1 MSCPKKEVELI
12 LWCRNWVAV
21 YKREK
26 FLSDWTY
33 DSSSDEYSDWLWSL
47 WRTPW
52 ECQAAI
58 SQKDPEIVCMTN
70 DWGETVIKWV
80 VIFSYDWT
88 NWTSTVNNLDGTVA
102 TWYTVI
108 PCTTNQ
114 WVEEGEARCD
124 AWNTIIPFY
133 DVETDG
139 VASATI
145 AFWFNPLTNSVVVP
159 SGTQTLWACIIATPD
174 RQVDVLVDCAG
185 TVVPTDVLWT
195 TAQEVILWGTT
206 QAIDVRIK
214 EDCSV
219 PVVRDVV
226 IDTDCLWTDE
236 TVQVEWANPIEVI
249 IHPTQALK
257 VVIDESCAV
266 ADRQVDVLEDCL
278 WTTTPTN
285 VDGEVAQ
292 EVILSGSTKTI
303 PVRIVEDCKLP
314 ITADVPNCAWT
325 TDPKPVDEITATYLL
340 NQENKHT
347 ERLYD
352 NVTATLTGTIGL
364 LITGTDVAIDFSW
377 IVATNRVWANYILEA
392 GTWFSDVGWNPTRD
406 YINEPDGNYEVKIYR
421 TFVYPEGRRDYLI
434 SAIEVI
440 KTGSTLTVQWTNPVA
455 LNRSITYTTKEVL
468 QDYCNNLPVWVPY
481 LTDGTAATIIW
492 TLSLSYREEQTE
504 RLWISDANNN
514 EAQVSIER
522 LDMVDFIDPT
532 NAVHFTR
539 IVERTNWVVT
549 ATYDIDNTGAIYT
562 PTGVVLSKEKD
573 QEYKSTCYRALVNW
587 AWFTAG
593 DVLEFNVVFD
603 PRNPLTP
610 HYINRTNRNTLW
622 NVFDQSP
629 AGISGTF
636 PTVGIEVI
644 PCEQY
649 VECKKETIAVEP
661 KFYVTEVPSAPAGYT
676 WFDFDLPTDYWT
688 TDATDT
694 YFHILSLSTQYYY
707 PPAVTNPTTPILI
720 DGNVTAINNFI
731 QASLIA
737 DGQVWDEFYIVV
749 NADKTITVR
758 AKNTYT
764 PTGNEL
770 RLWQSTPDQYTNKY
784 YPVIPTTHLT
794 TTTTCIDIQEV
805 KEKDTCTGLET
816 YRYVIEDGVWN
827 LVDASTFIA
836 GRDEAN
842 VSSSCP
848 ETPVTPIVEIPWWA
862 LVPTG
867 NTFNSFPANVVSFT
881 VSAQSGSFDISFD
894 SWTTFLTARKGTR
907 TRWQG
912 TIETIDVSQVVVV
925 SNWDVDIIRETI

>member
-1 MSCPKKEVELI
+1 MHLETWCGIIDPKYIGIFCVD
-12 LWCRNWVAV
+12 WVTVKWYDV
-21 YKREK
+21 YR
-26 FLSDWTY
+26 L
-33 DSSSDEYSDWLWSL
+33 
-47 WRTPW
+47 
-52 ECQAAI
+52 
-58 SQKDPEIVCMTN
+58 
-70 DWGETVIKWV
+70 
-80 VIFSYDWT
+80 
-88 NWTSTVNNLDGTVA
+88 
-102 TWYTVI
+102 
-108 PCTTNQ
+108 
-114 WVEEGEARCD
+114 D
-124 AWNTIIPFY
+124 AW
-133 DVETDG
+133 
-139 VASATI
+139 
-145 AFWFNPLTNSVVVP
+145 W
-159 SGTQTLWACIIATPD
+159 TQTLIRTDYFNIVDNSIVVPVTAPTEWACPIAWSAKYDYEKELLCEKLTG
-174 RQVDVLVDCAG
+174 RKVLIESRVDVLDPTQTRQWRITYLVWWAVFAWDPELDLENCPDTDVESDPQIMCDNG
-185 TVVPTDVLWT
+185 TTFMRWYEKSNGVPTVNFYDRTLDYAVY
-195 TAQEVILWGTT
+195 
-206 QAIDVRIK
+206 
-214 EDCSV
+214 V
-219 PVVRDVV
+219 PVGPV
-226 IDTDCLWTDE
+226 TP
-236 TVQVEWANPIEVI
+236 WA
-249 IHPTQALK
+249 
-257 VVIDESCAV
+257 C
-266 ADRQVDVLEDCL
+266 
-278 WTTTPTN
+278 TT
-285 VDGEVAQ
+285 GK
-292 EVILSGSTKTI
+292 I
-303 PVRIVEDCKLP
+303 
-314 ITADVPNCAWT
+314 ADVPNCAWT
-325 TDPKPVDEITATYLL
+325 TDPKPIDIITATYLL

-364 LITGTDVAIDFSW
+364 LITGTNVAIDFSW

-406 YINEPDGNYEVKIYR
+406 YIDEPDGNYEVKIYR

-455 LNRSITYTTKEVL
+455 LNRSITYTAKEVL

-504 RLWISDANNN
+504 RLWISDANND

-539 IVERTNWVVT
+539 IVERTNWAVT

-573 QEYKSTCYRALVNW
+573 QEYKSTCYRALVNG

-603 PRNPLTP
+603 PRNPLSP

-622 NVFDQSP
+622 NVFEQSP
-629 AGISGTF
+629 AGVSWTF
-636 PTVGIEVI
+636 PTVGTEVI

-649 VECKKETIAVEP
+649 VECKKEIIAVEP
-661 KFYVTEVPSAPAGYT
+661 KFYVTEVPSAPVWYTGY
-676 WFDFDLPTDYWT
+676 DFDLPTDYAT

-694 YFHILSLSTQYYY
+694 YFHILYLSNAYYY

-731 QASLIA
+731 QSSLIA
-737 DGQVWDEFYIVV
+737 DGQVGDEFYIVV
-749 NADKTITVR
+749 NTDKTITVR

-764 PTGNEL
+764 PTGDEF
-770 RLWQSTPDQYTNKY
+770 RLWLSTPDQYTNKY
-784 YPVIPTTHLT
+784 FPVIPTTHIT
-794 TTTTCIDIQEV
+794 TTTSCIDIQEV

-816 YRYVIEDGVWN
+816 YRYVIEDGAGN

-842 VSSSCP
+842 VASSCP
-848 ETPVTPIVEIPWWA
+848 ETPVVAVVEIPWWV
-862 LVPTG
+862 LLPTG
-867 NTFNSFPANVVSFT
+867 NTFNTFPANVVSFT

-894 SWTTFLTARKGTR
+894 SWTTFLTARKWTR